1 MTVLNWQGNPLNHS
15 HSAAETL
22 DLCERKWFYSYVMR
36 LETPSSPAAE
46 FGSICHDILE
56 RLCKAGE
63 SWADVAEEAK
73 VESPNNWRVLEAV
86 FPNLPWVRLEG
97 YNPWPMPPH
106 WNSETRVD
114 VDAHGLPFKG
124 FIDLWT
130 YHHIP
135 SIDDTKKSL
144 VISDLKVS
152 GDPMKWGKDADQLAR
167 FGQPLK
173 YAYAICKQEGIEV
186 DRVYA
191 EHLYAK
197 RTGRAHSF
205 VVNART
211 GDDLGI
217 PWDAVEKHWA
227 EQVQQD
233 SQVMLELCG
242 ETDPERV
249 RDSAPKA
256 CRAFG
261 GCEYKDICPGHPG
274 NFMPFKD
281 SKLQQGGEQ
290 APQTRR
296 EKVSNNA
303 LSALGALAGGRKPN
317 TNPSVT
323 AAGATRAIDKAR
335 DALGGNLHP
344 AAQALMERSVLNKT
358 TAPAAEATGL
368 SEYAQ
373 AVWQALASNPL
384 DFDALKAIK
393 QSSGGRGRFFL
404 KTATDVVAEI
414 QAAHPGQL
422 VVTGEGR
429 DMVVGMLGQNM
440 PATAPAPAAPA
451 PAAKP
456 TAPVQP
462 APQAPVGDA
471 TVFVGCFPAWTRPI
485 HVDEAFAHF
494 YTEAEAKLQVTY
506 WLADKYGEGVKMV
519 LAQLGALAVARK
531 QKGQA
536 IVQQDLFIPRDHA
549 LATGFVGILRRHGFT
564 RIVQG

>member
-1 MTVLNWQGNPLNHS
+1 MTVLNWQGNTLNHS

-22 DLCERKWFYSYVMR
+22 AMCERKWFYSYVMR

-63 SWADVAEEAK
+63 KWADVAEEAK
-73 VESPNNWRVLEAV
+73 AETPNNWRVLEAV

-106 WNSETRVD
+106 WHSETRVD

-197 RTGRAHSF
+197 RKGRAKSF

-217 PWDAVEKHWA
+217 PWAAVEAHWA
-227 EQVQQD
+227 EQVKQD
-233 SQVMLELCG
+233 SEVMLELCT
-242 ETDPERV
+242 ETDPEKV
-249 RDSAPKA
+249 RDSAPRSCK
-256 CRAFG
+256 AFG

-281 SKLQQGGEQ
+281 SKLQQRDSE
-290 APQTRR
+290 AVPPTRR

-303 LSALGALAGGRKPN
+303 LSALGALAGGRKPTTAKP

-323 AAGATRAIDKAR
+323 TDGANRAIDKAR
-335 DALGGNLHP
+335 DALGGDLPP
-344 AAQALMERSVLNKT
+344 AAQALMAKAALNT
-358 TAPAAEATGL
+358 QAQPSQPAGM
-368 SEYAQ
+368 SEYAEN
-373 AVWQALASNPL
+373 VWSALQSFPL
-384 DFDALKAIK
+384 GFDDLKK
-393 QSSGGRGRFFL
+393 LRPQGRGRFFL
-404 KTATDVVAEI
+404 KTATDVIAEVEK
-414 QAAHPGQL
+414 AHPNQL
-422 VVTGEGR
+422 VVTGKGR
-429 DMVVGMLGQNM
+429 DMVVGLIGQNI
-440 PATAPAPAAPA
+440 PAPEPA
-451 PAAKP
+451 SKAEPTPPVKPAAE
-456 TAPVQP
+456 
-462 APQAPVGDA
+462 APVGEA
-471 TVFVGCFPAWTRPI
+471 TVFVGCFPAWTRPLHI
-485 HVDEAFAHF
+485 DEAFAHF

-531 QKGQA
+531 QKGQP